1 MKKDLSVI
9 ILSYNTKDLT
19 KRCILTLLRCLRQS
33 KDLASEVIVLDNAS
47 SDGSVKMLKHLQSKN
62 KELKLILSK
71 KNLGFAKGNNQALKI
86 AQGKYILFLNS
97 DVIIQNVNFRTLI
110 NYLDKHSEIG
120 VLTVNVVLPDG
131 NIDPASHRGF
141 PTLWNSLCYF
151 SGLEKLST
159 YLPFFNK
166 IFGGYHLVGLNL
178 NSQHEIDAPSG
189 AFYLSKRKLLD
200 QMKGFDEAFF
210 FYGEDIDLSFRIKKL
225 GYKIIYY
232 PVYKVLHL
240 KRASGLEK
248 RDRKIKNR
256 TRYHFYDAMKIF
268 YKKHY
273 EKLYPTLLNRIVYL
287 MIDKIKNQYA

>member
-166 IFGGYHLVGLNL
+166 IF
-178 NSQHEIDAPSG
+178 
-189 AFYLSKRKLLD
+189 
-200 QMKGFDEAFF
+200 
-210 FYGEDIDLSFRIKKL
+210 
-225 GYKIIYY
+225 
-232 PVYKVLHL
+232 
-240 KRASGLEK
+240 
-248 RDRKIKNR
+248 
-256 TRYHFYDAMKIF
+256 
-268 YKKHY
+268 
-273 EKLYPTLLNRIVYL
+273 
-287 MIDKIKNQYA
+287 

>member
-1 MKKDLSVI
+1 
-9 ILSYNTKDLT
+9 
-19 KRCILTLLRCLRQS
+19 
-33 KDLASEVIVLDNAS
+33 
-47 SDGSVKMLKHLQSKN
+47 
-62 KELKLILSK
+62 
-71 KNLGFAKGNNQALKI
+71 
-86 AQGKYILFLNS
+86 
-97 DVIIQNVNFRTLI
+97 
-110 NYLDKHSEIG
+110 
-120 VLTVNVVLPDG
+120 
-131 NIDPASHRGF
+131 
-141 PTLWNSLCYF
+141 
-151 SGLEKLST
+151 
-159 YLPFFNK
+159 
-166 IFGGYHLVGLNL
+166 
-178 NSQHEIDAPSG
+178 
-189 AFYLSKRKLLD
+189 
-200 QMKGFDEAFF
+200 MKGFDEAFF